1 MQKPNTIKTAGYLVS
16 TLSVILLGTLSW
28 KAARESPV
36 LTACLIGGMVCSML
50 GMALRWLS
58 YQIDKE

>member
-1 MQKPNTIKTAGYLVS
+1 MQSPNIIKTTGYLIS
-16 TLSVILLGTLSW
+16 TLSVILLGILSL
-28 KAARESPV
+28 KAARESP
-36 LTACLIGGMVCSML
+36 LLMACLIGGMLCSML

>member
-1 MQKPNTIKTAGYLVS
+1 MQGPNIIKTTGYFVS
-16 TLSVILLGTLSW
+16 TLSVVLLGILSW

-36 LTACLIGGMVCSML
+36 LMACLIGGMLCSIL

-58 YQIDKE
+58 YQIDKA

>member
-1 MQKPNTIKTAGYLVS
+1 MQSPNIIKTSGYLVS
-16 TLSVILLGTLSW
+16 TLSVILLGAVAW

-36 LTACLIGGMVCSML
+36 MMACLIGGMVCSVL
-50 GMALRWLS
+50 GMAMRWLS

>member
-1 MQKPNTIKTAGYLVS
+1 MQSPNIIKTTGYLVS
-16 TLSVILLGTLSW
+16 TLSVILLGILSL

-36 LTACLIGGMVCSML
+36 LMACLIGGMLCSML

-58 YQIDKE
+58 YQIDKG